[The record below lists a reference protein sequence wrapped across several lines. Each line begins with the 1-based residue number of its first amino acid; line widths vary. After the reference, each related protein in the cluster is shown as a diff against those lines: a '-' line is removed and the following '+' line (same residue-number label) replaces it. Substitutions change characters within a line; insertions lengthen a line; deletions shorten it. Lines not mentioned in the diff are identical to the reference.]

1 MLHVLVEVFHLLLC
15 IHNQCYNLFNYKAI
29 YIYLYMHMLEYILK
43 IKYKILEFVEK
54 IERLKLKK
62 SGH

>member
-1 MLHVLVEVFHLLLC
+1 
-15 IHNQCYNLFNYKAI
+15 
-29 YIYLYMHMLEYILK
+29 MHMLEYILK

-62 SGH
+62 SSH